1 MRHPTAWIFGASVA
15 GLVAMSIMLVSETS
29 RQVAITDR
37 GTEPQK
43 EGDMQ
48 VHKTTW
54 TSSRGIET
62 VETTRKTDETEDAW
76 NARHDASVAAKQLL
90 WPPVG

>member
-29 RQVAITDR
+29 RRAPDRITEVKK
-37 GTEPQK
+37 EP
-43 EGDMQ
+43 DMQ

-90 WPPVG
+90 WPPVD

>member
-1 MRHPTAWIFGASVA
+1 
-15 GLVAMSIMLVSETS
+15 MSIMLVSETS

-37 GTEPQK
+37 VTETPRDT
-43 EGDMQ
+43 DMQ

-62 VETTRKTDETEDAW
+62 VETPRKVDETEDAW

-90 WPPVG
+90 WPPVD